1 MDNTGD
7 KMIER
12 LENLIERIEDEN
24 SWDFGF
30 ASSLRDQTKEGRSLS
45 PRQIEILE
53 KIEGNHS
60 DEVLA
65 AHKGWEEAWDA
76 DHAKRLQIVAA
87 YYYRNGYFQNI
98 VASAMADPEWI
109 PTQKQYNAVTGN
121 KFAQAVL
128 TNSLDEPK
136 FPAASMAEFRKSAR
150 VSYGLRGKPA
160 LILRAAPEVLTH
172 AKGGKR
178 YEVLPVGSSTPIMC
192 EERDLKKVRKPK
204 KVKNTK

>member
-1 MDNTGD
+1 
-7 KMIER
+7 MIQR

-45 PRQIEILE
+45 PRQVEILE

-65 AHKGWEEAWDA
+65 AHKDWEEVWDA
-76 DHAKRLQIVAA
+76 DKAQRLQIVAA

-98 VASAMADPEWI
+98 VASAMADPEWV
-109 PTQKQYNAVTGN
+109 PTQKQYSAITGN
-121 KFAQAVL
+121 KFALAVL

-136 FPAASMAEFRKSAR
+136 FAPASMVEFRKASR

-160 LILRAAPEVLTH
+160 LILRALPEVLTH

-178 YEVLPVGSSTPIMC
+178 YEVLPVGSSNPVTC
-192 EERDLKKVRKPK
+192 EERDLKKARKR
-204 KVKNTK
+204 KNIK

>member
-1 MDNTGD
+1 MDNDGD
-7 KMIER
+7 KMIQR

-30 ASSLRDQTKEGRSLS
+30 ASSLRDQTKEGRTLS
-45 PRQIEILE
+45 PRQTEILE

-60 DEVLA
+60 DEVHA
-65 AHKGWEEAWDA
+65 ANERWAAEWDA
-76 DHAKRLQIVAA
+76 DKAQRLQIVAA

-109 PTQKQYNAVTGN
+109 PTPKQYSAVTGN

-136 FPAASMAEFRKSAR
+136 FAAASMAEFRKSAR

-160 LILRAAPEVLTH
+160 LILRALPEVLTH

-178 YEVLPVGSSTPIMC
+178 YEVLPVGSATPVTC
-192 EERDLKKVRKPK
+192 EERDLKKARKR
-204 KVKNTK
+204 KNIK

>member
-1 MDNTGD
+1 MDSTGD

-30 ASSLRDQTKEGRSLS
+30 ASSVRDQVKEGRSLS
-45 PRQIEILE
+45 PRQTEILE

-65 AHKGWEEAWDA
+65 AHKDWEEAWDA
-76 DHAKRLQIVAA
+76 DKAQRLQIVAA

-98 VASAMADPEWI
+98 VASARADSDWV
-109 PTQKQYNAVTGN
+109 PTQKQYSAITGN
-121 KFAQAVL
+121 KYAQAVL
-128 TNSLDEPK
+128 TNALDEPK
-136 FPAASMAEFRKSAR
+136 FVVATMVEFRKSSR
-150 VSYGLRGKPA
+150 VSYGLRGNAA
-160 LILRAAPEVLTH
+160 LILRVLSEVQTH

-178 YEVLPVGSSTPIMC
+178 YEVLPVGQTTPVIC
-192 EERDLKKVRKPK
+192 EERDLKKARKSK
-204 KVKNTK
+204 KVKNIK

>member
-1 MDNTGD
+1 MDNDGD
-7 KMIER
+7 KMIQR

-30 ASSLRDQTKEGRSLS
+30 ASSLRDQAKEGRNLS
-45 PRQIEILE
+45 PRQTEILE

-65 AHKGWEEAWDA
+65 ANKDWAEAWDA
-76 DHAKRLQIVAA
+76 DKAQRLQIVAA
-87 YYYRNGYFQNI
+87 YYYRNGYFQSI

-109 PTQKQYNAVTGN
+109 PTPKQYSAITGN

-128 TNSLDEPK
+128 ANSLDEPK
-136 FPAASMAEFRKSAR
+136 FATASMVEFRKAGR
-150 VSYGLRGKPA
+150 VRYALRGKAA
-160 LILRAAPEVLTH
+160 LILRSLPEVETH

-178 YEVLPVGSSTPIMC
+178 YEVLPVGQTTPVIC
-192 EERDLKKVRKPK
+192 EERDLKKARKR
-204 KVKNTK
+204 KNIK

>member
-1 MDNTGD
+1 
-7 KMIER
+7 MIQR

-30 ASSLRDQTKEGRSLS
+30 ASSLRDRVKEGRSLS

-53 KIEGNHS
+53 KSEGNYS

-65 AHKGWEEAWDA
+65 AHKDWEEAWDGDKA
-76 DHAKRLQIVAA
+76 QRLQIVAA

-98 VASAMADPEWI
+98 VASAMADPNWI
-109 PTQKQYNAVTGN
+109 PTPKQYSAVTGN

-136 FPAASMAEFRKSAR
+136 FAAASMAEFRKSAR

-160 LILRAAPEVLTH
+160 LILRALPEVLTH

-178 YEVLPVGSSTPIMC
+178 YEVLPVGSATPVTC
-192 EERDLKKVRKPK
+192 EERDLKKARKR
-204 KVKNTK
+204 KNIK

>member
-7 KMIER
+7 NMIQR

-30 ASSLRDQTKEGRSLS
+30 ASSLRDQTKEGRTLS
-45 PRQIEILE
+45 PRQTEILE
-53 KIEGNHS
+53 KIEANHS

-76 DHAKRLQIVAA
+76 DKARRLQIVAA

-98 VASAMADPEWI
+98 VASAMADSDWI
-109 PTQKQYNAVTGN
+109 PTQKQYSAITGN

-136 FPAASMAEFRKSAR
+136 FAAASMVEFRKAGR
-150 VSYGLRGKPA
+150 VRYALRGKPA
-160 LILRAAPEVLTH
+160 LILRALPEVETH

-178 YEVLPVGSSTPIMC
+178 YEVLPVGKTTPIIC
-192 EERDLKKVRKPK
+192 EERDLKKARKR
-204 KVKNTK
+204 KNTK

>member
-1 MDNTGD
+1 
-7 KMIER
+7 MIQR

-30 ASSLRDQTKEGRSLS
+30 ASSLRDQTKEGRTLS
-45 PRQIEILE
+45 PRQTEILE

-65 AHKGWEEAWDA
+65 VNERWSAEWDA
-76 DHAKRLQIVAA
+76 DKAQRLQIVAA

-109 PTQKQYNAVTGN
+109 PTPKQYSAITGN

-128 TNSLDEPK
+128 ANSLDEPK
-136 FPAASMAEFRKSAR
+136 FTIASMVEFRKAGR
-150 VSYGLRGKPA
+150 VRYALRGKPA
-160 LILRAAPEVLTH
+160 LILRVLPEVQTH

-178 YEVLPVGSSTPIMC
+178 YEVLPVGQSIPIIC
-192 EERDLKKVRKPK
+192 EERDLKKARKR
-204 KVKNTK
+204 KNTK

>member
-1 MDNTGD
+1 MDSTGD

-30 ASSLRDQTKEGRSLS
+30 ASSVRDQVKEGRSLS
-45 PRQIEILE
+45 PRQTEILE

-65 AHKGWEEAWDA
+65 AHKDWEEAWDA
-76 DHAKRLQIVAA
+76 DKAQRLQIVAA

-98 VASAMADPEWI
+98 VASARADSDWV
-109 PTQKQYNAVTGN
+109 PTQKQYSAITGN
-121 KFAQAVL
+121 KYAQAVL
-128 TNSLDEPK
+128 TNALDEPK
-136 FPAASMAEFRKSAR
+136 FVVASMVEFRKAGR
-150 VSYGLRGKPA
+150 VRYALRGKPA
-160 LILRAAPEVLTH
+160 LILRALPEVETH

-178 YEVLPVGSSTPIMC
+178 YEVLPVGKTTPVIC
-192 EERDLKKVRKPK
+192 EERDLKKARKR
-204 KVKNTK
+204 KNTK